1 MLHIGNFNNN
11 YIFPLLH
18 KLSKESSKQ
27 ISLLGDFNIDLLKYK
42 TSELINSFLD
52 ALFSNFLHLLSHTRI
67 SYTSTLI
74 DNIFCYL
81 THTTKSISGNLI
93 FTVPHLL

>member
-18 KLSKESSKQ
+18 ILSKESSKQ

-52 ALFSNFLHLLSHTRI
+52 ALFSNFLSPFITYQNFLHVYPNR
-67 SYTSTLI
+67 
-74 DNIFCYL
+74 
-81 THTTKSISGNLI
+81 
-93 FTVPHLL
+93 